1 MKKICNVLA
10 LLFMVSLAFQA
21 QSQSIHI
28 QGGLNLANMAISFD
42 DDDDFDDFD
51 FDTDWKLGFVL
62 GATALFPVTDLI
74 ELETGF
80 LFSQKGF
87 KYSDEYEFYDDFWDE
102 TETEKY
108 KLDVRLL
115 YLNIP
120 ITARANFNF
129 GDNAFFL
136 QAGPYV
142 GVGLT
147 GTFKTEFE
155 YSYNGFTESGKFED
169 DIEWGSGDD
178 DDYKR
183 LDYGLLFGAGIEFGR
198 ITFGVSYGLG
208 LADIAPYDDA
218 TEKNKVLSF
227 RLGYKIN
234 FMQ

>member
-1 MKKICNVLA
+1 MKKICSMLA
-10 LLFMVSLAFQA
+10 LLFVVGLAFQA

-28 QGGLNLANMAISFD
+28 QGGLNLANMSIDYD
-42 DDDDFDDFD
+42 DDDFD
-51 FDTDWKLGFVL
+51 FDTDWKLGFIV

-74 ELETGF
+74 DLETGF

-87 KYSDEYEFYDDFWDE
+87 KYSEEGEEYDDFWDE
-102 TETEKY
+102 TEMFKSEV
-108 KLDVRLL
+108 DVRLL

-129 GDNAFFL
+129 GDNSIFF
-136 QAGPYV
+136 QAGPYL
-142 GVGLT
+142 GFGLS
-147 GTFKTEFE
+147 GTFKSEFE
-155 YSYNGFTESGKFED
+155 YSYNGFSESGKFEG

-183 LDYGLLFGAGIEFGR
+183 LDYGLVFGAGIEFGR
-198 ITFGVSYGLG
+198 ITFGASYGLG
-208 LADIAPYDDA
+208 LANIAPHDDL
-218 TEKNKVLSF
+218 TEKNKVISF